1 MTEEIAAVPQA
12 VPPRSRHDSA
22 ERRQQTV
29 MFCDL
34 VGSTALASRLDPE
47 DLREVVGAYHK
58 YVAPTART
66 VGPTAPRAAESLGSF
81 KPRYETSW
89 RGLKPW
95 PARKP

>member
-34 VGSTALASRLDPE
+34 AGSTALASRLDPE
-47 DLREVVGAYHK
+47 DLREV
-58 YVAPTART
+58 
-66 VGPTAPRAAESLGSF
+66 ESSDLMAG
-81 KPRYETSW
+81 KVN
-89 RGLKPW
+89 
-95 PARKP
+95 PASR